1 MKPLSVT
8 PFIKLVKPFFSITY
22 LKLAN
27 GPEVPL
33 VYDRIAKEAS
43 LSSLPRELIWWREAV
58 RFWFFAHDLLFEDG
72 KQLRMRLPRWAGPV
86 DLSQLNISF

>member
-1 MKPLSVT
+1 MMGVT
-8 PFIKLVKPFFSITY
+8 EEELGLRQSP
-22 LKLAN
+22 
-27 GPEVPL
+27 G
-33 VYDRIAKEAS
+33 R
-43 LSSLPRELIWWREAV
+43 SLPRELIWWREAV